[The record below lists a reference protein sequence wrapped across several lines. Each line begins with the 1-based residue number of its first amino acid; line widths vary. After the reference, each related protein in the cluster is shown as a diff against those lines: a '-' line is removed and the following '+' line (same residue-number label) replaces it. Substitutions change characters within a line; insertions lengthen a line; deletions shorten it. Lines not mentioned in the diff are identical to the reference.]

1 MEKNFQEKTNIF
13 DITINNIVYTIN
25 FNTMSQAQKNDNTKC
40 RRIRRATEDENEMA
54 QSAPQSSPG
63 TAPRAMQIT
72 HSLNLIPPTDNASIE
87 NQTEDEYSNDDE
99 WETETGSEEDAY
111 EYDEEYDVTKSKA
124 PIIVPIS
131 KPSSSVAI
139 ATQNQETK
147 PKPLLDVN
155 VSQYSTTTPYALSP
169 FDACQK
175 SPAEINT
182 FFINLKPVMEYNI
195 EVLNISVSDAAVISV
210 IFSELFLL
218 SNMPIIAAALAIVI
232 WILYQYYKR

>member
-1 MEKNFQEKTNIF
+1 LEKNFQEKTNIF
-13 DITINNIVYTIN
+13 DVTINNIVYTIN

-40 RRIRRATEDENEMA
+40 RRIRRATEDEMA
-54 QSAPQSSPG
+54 LSAPQSSPG
-63 TAPRAMQIT
+63 TTPRAM
-72 HSLNLIPPTDNASIE
+72 HSLNLIPPTDNESIE
-87 NQTEDEYSNDDE
+87 NETEDEYSDDDDDQ

-131 KPSSSVAI
+131 IPSSSVAI
-139 ATQNQETK
+139 DSQNQETK
-147 PKPLLDVN
+147 PKPLLEVN
-155 VSQYSTTTPYALSP
+155 FSPHPTTTPYALSP

-218 SNMPIIAAALAIVI
+218 NNMPIIAAALAIVI